1 MENNINIILTRH
13 GRYDKTE
20 DIETAG
26 HITEQ
31 GKKEIEQKTKER
43 IKNIVG
49 KNLLNT
55 TFLVIGS
62 PTHWLSKEY
71 FGQRAKE
78 TEQITK
84 QTIVEILKQQGVEA
98 EEISKYMYSKNE
110 IYTRKSV
117 IPIREIANLIAEPNV
132 YDEAPEYIK
141 KLKLKHGGMTDGFWE
156 ELTTSEEA
164 KQYNE
169 NAETP
174 SVLNRKIKNMLNYV
188 IDWSKTYSKE
198 NKKDVC
204 VILISHGETM
214 DPFLNSSKLRGE
226 LGDIDYNEGIIFEIK
241 ESQII
246 VKTENPKF
254 IGPSKPLKIK
264 EDEIEVR

>member
-13 GRYDKTE
+13 GRYNRTE
-20 DIETAG
+20 DIETGG

-31 GKKEIEQKTKER
+31 GKKEIEQKTKDR

-49 KNLLNT
+49 KNLLKT

-62 PTHWLSKEY
+62 PTHWLSREY
-71 FGQRAKE
+71 LGQRAKE

-84 QTIVEILKQQGVEA
+84 QTIIEMLKQQGIEA
-98 EEISKYMYSKNE
+98 EEISKCMYSKKE
-110 IYTRKSV
+110 IYTRKSA
-117 IPIREIANLIAEPNV
+117 ISIRKIANLIAEPNV
-132 YDEAPEYIK
+132 YDETPEYIK
-141 KLKLKHGGMTDGFWE
+141 KLKLKHGGMTDGFWK

-164 KQYNE
+164 KQYNK

-174 SVLNRKIKNMLNYV
+174 SVLNKKIKDMLNYV
-188 IDWSKTYSKE
+188 IDWSKAYAKE

-204 VILISHGETM
+204 VILISHGETIE
-214 DPFLNSSKLRGE
+214 PFLNNNKLRGE
-226 LGDIDYNEGIIFEIK
+226 IGDIDYNEGIVFEIK
-241 ESQII
+241 ENQII

>member
-13 GRYDKTE
+13 GRYNRTE
-20 DIETAG
+20 DIEKGG

-31 GKKEIEQKTKER
+31 GKKEIQQKTKER
-43 IKNIVG
+43 VENIVG
-49 KNLLNT
+49 KNLPNT

-71 FGQRAKE
+71 LGQRAKE
-78 TEQITK
+78 TEQIIE
-84 QTIVEILKQQGVEA
+84 QTIIEILKQQGIETEEA
-98 EEISKYMYSKNE
+98 SKIIYSKKE
-110 IYTRKSV
+110 IYTRKSS
-117 IPIREIANLIAEPNV
+117 IPIKKIANLIAEPNV

-141 KLKLKHGGMTDGFWE
+141 KLKLKYGGMTESFWK

-174 SVLNRKIKNMLNYV
+174 SVLNRKIKHMLEYV
-188 IDWSKTYSKE
+188 IDWAKTYSKQ
-198 NKKDVC
+198 NKRDIC
-204 VILISHGETM
+204 AILITHGETM
-214 DPFLNSSKLRGE
+214 EPFLNNSKLRGE
-226 LGDIDYNEGIIFEIK
+226 IGNIDYNEGIVFEIK
-241 ESQII
+241 DNQII

-254 IGPSKPLKIK
+254 VGPSKPLKIK
-264 EDEIEVR
+264 EEVR